1 MSVTFN
7 TCSPYIHI
15 RAAKKDQPGI
25 KKYIPKPIITL
36 IDKHNRRIIQY
47 GTVLV
52 NIGKLAAKIFK
63 DFPKI
68 IGQVS
73 MALYRY
79 LGIIWVVDLARGT
92 IKSALEAR
100 FSFEIKDKIGI
111 LLTTLK
117 TTIRGTDTL
126 LTCGMF
132 AAAVVALFGAPG
144 VTLAMYAVM
153 RIPAIISYL
162 IGIGLTISDYYQN
175 RSLIQLAERI
185 KAGKEP
191 DIRIERVVQHFK
203 GLLEPSKRGD
213 DKAVTRREKRLA
225 TRYFRQLHFGK
236 LKEMREKL
244 PTIANPEQL
253 YKELNASIPESQT
266 ITVWGLLL
274 TIFNYI
280 GLGVGKWY
288 PDTIASNSF
297 ELASSLFW
305 TGKLEYEFYTIRNT
319 NERLTTNPK
328 TQQNASS

>member
-1 MSVTFN
+1 MSVSIN
-7 TCSPYIHI
+7 TSSPYIHI

-63 DFPKI
+63 NFPQI

-79 LGIIWVVDLARGT
+79 LGIIWVVDLLRGT

-100 FSFEIKDKIGI
+100 FSFEIKDKVGI

-117 TTIRGTDTL
+117 TAIRGTDTL
-126 LTCGMF
+126 LMCGMF

-153 RIPAIISYL
+153 RVPAIISYL

-175 RSLIQLAERI
+175 RSLIKIAARI
-185 KAGKEP
+185 KAGKET
-191 DIRIERVVQHFK
+191 DIRIEQVVKHFRT
-203 GLLEPSKRGD
+203 LLEPSKREGD
-213 DKAVTRREKRLA
+213 KTITRREKRLA
-225 TRYFRQLHFGK
+225 TRYFRQLDFGK
-236 LKEMREKL
+236 LKKMREKL
-244 PTIANPEQL
+244 PTITNPEQL

-266 ITVWGLLL
+266 ITVWSLLL

-280 GLGVGKWY
+280 GLGVGKLY
-288 PDTIASNSF
+288 PNTIASNSF
-297 ELASSLFW
+297 ELASSLFHS
-305 TGKLEYEFYTIRNT
+305 GKMEYEFYTRRKT
-319 NERLTTNPK
+319 DQRLSAA
-328 TQQNASS
+328 AS